1 MNLLILL
8 SYCELKLKAN
18 MENLILESTAYTP
31 LVNFN
36 SQNGVM
42 EIKGR
47 SIPEQADEFWVPI
60 INWFDKYLLNPS
72 DYTTFK
78 IDLEYFNISSSKR
91 ILMLL
96 YKLNNLA
103 KLSANVKVEWHYRLA
118 DEDMFEVGQ
127 DYKYMIKVPFEF
139 HAYEE
144 QELAIA

>member
-1 MNLLILL
+1 
-8 SYCELKLKAN
+8 
-18 MENLILESTAYTP
+18 MENLLLESTACTP
-31 LVNFN
+31 YVSFN
-36 SQNGVM
+36 SENGVM

-47 SIPEQADEFWVPI
+47 SIPEQADEFWEPI
-60 INWFDKYLLNPS
+60 IQWFDKYLMSPS
-72 DYTTFK
+72 ESTTFK

-103 KLSANVKVEWHYRLA
+103 KISEQVKVEWHYRQH

-139 HAYEE
+139 HVYEE